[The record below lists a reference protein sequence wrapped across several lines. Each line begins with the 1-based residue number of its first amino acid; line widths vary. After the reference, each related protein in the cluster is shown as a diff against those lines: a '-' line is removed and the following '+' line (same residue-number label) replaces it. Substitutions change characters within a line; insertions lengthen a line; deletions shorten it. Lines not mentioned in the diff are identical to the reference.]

1 MCFLLFFNV
10 KKQNFLFKARFKIGK
25 MVRKTANSVK
35 IKKQEIEKRTR
46 GRLNL

>member
-1 MCFLLFFNV
+1 
-10 KKQNFLFKARFKIGK
+10 